1 QPRARMTSKESCM
14 TRIVTGLSRTAPVFT
29 LALPCERSNNGLSEK
44 SSMLLKWHRLPAC
57 VSWSVNAEMVEPLPR
72 SARRWTME
80 SQRAPSMPETR
91 EIVRSTR
98 AADRI
103 AAARAWLAAA
113 PAAAEV
119 LVVAPTREAA
129 DDLVRELAAAR
140 GAVAGIHRLTPG
152 RLAGL
157 LAAEVTA
164 SSCLAPA
171 TELAA
176 QAIAARAVFHFVP
189 SGKLKHF
196 APVADRPG
204 FAEALARTIA
214 ELRLNN
220 VGARALARIGDGG
233 AELAL
238 LLARFDEELAA
249 ARLIDRAGMLAI

>member
-1 QPRARMTSKESCM
+1 MVAPILLQPVSICHFRARVWRARGIPNSRQANGPGFFARQPRARMTSKESCM

-129 DDLVRELAAAR
+129 DDLVRE
-140 GAVAGIHRLTPG
+140 
-152 RLAGL
+152 
-157 LAAEVTA
+157 
-164 SSCLAPA
+164 
-171 TELAA
+171 
-176 QAIAARAVFHFVP
+176 
-189 SGKLKHF
+189 
-196 APVADRPG
+196 
-204 FAEALARTIA
+204 
-214 ELRLNN
+214 
-220 VGARALARIGDGG
+220 
-233 AELAL
+233 
-238 LLARFDEELAA
+238 
-249 ARLIDRAGMLAI
+249 